1 MRGGWSWGGWDRE
14 DGIGRVG
21 WAGEVGWVVW
31 GGREGGGV
39 VGRLCVWEDYEHV
52 YADTT
57 LGSVYTSHKGTK

>member
-1 MRGGWSWGGWDRE
+1 MGRGGGVGG
-14 DGIGRVG
+14 G
-21 WAGEVGWVVW
+21 

-39 VGRLCVWEDYEHV
+39 VGRLCVWEGYEHV